1 MNPTLEHLLLPR
13 NDHGDSSRGQRAMVA
28 TAVLTGISI
37 VIVAMR
43 LYTRIGLIKLSGRED
58 WTILAS
64 LVFAITYLG
73 LVIAQYHFGLGVH
86 SGELPGDILQEQ
98 LKRLWVA
105 IPMYNASLALT
116 KISILFQYLRIFPSY
131 RFRIICFIVLGVV
144 ILYSTWAIVSGFV
157 NCVPVAKFWDRQIP
171 GTCLSFEAVWFFN
184 ASMNITT
191 DLTLL
196 VLPMPLISQLHLPK
210 RQKFALLA
218 VFALGGLVVITSIL
232 RLSSLRTVAKSND
245 TSWSNVAAAYWTA
258 AECNVAIICACL
270 PFLRPL
276 ISRIFPR
283 FLSTGNSYNN
293 KYTRNNNTT
302 RTTAAHGS
310 NAATARG
317 PLYSQDP
324 EFGLLTIDVD
334 VKGEEDNSTDSRKDT
349 RGARVAS
356 PIFESGI
363 EVRTEVTQEVS
374 TYAPHGPERSAS
386 VRSNGYR

>member
-1 MNPTLEHLLLPR
+1 MNAALEHPLLPR
-13 NDHGDSSRGQRAMVA
+13 NDHGDSSRGQRALVA

-64 LVFAITYLG
+64 LAFAVTYLG

-86 SGELPGDILQEQ
+86 SDELPADILQEQ

-116 KISILFQYLRIFPSY
+116 KISILFQYLRIFPGY
-131 RFRIICFIVLGVV
+131 RFRIICFIVMGVV

-157 NCVPVAKFWDRQIP
+157 NCVPVAKFWDRELP

-283 FLSTGNSYNN
+283 FLSTGNSYN
-293 KYTRNNNTT
+293 KYTRNNNPT
-302 RTTAAHGS
+302 RTTAAQAS
-310 NAATARG
+310 NVATTRG
-317 PLYSQDP
+317 GALYSQDP

-334 VKGEEDNSTDSRKDT
+334 GKGAEEDSTDSRRHS
-349 RGARVAS
+349 RGPRVAS
-356 PIFESGI
+356 PVFGAGI
-363 EVRTEVTQEVS
+363 EVRTEVIQEVS
-374 TYAPHGPERSAS
+374 KYTPHGPERSAS

>member
-1 MNPTLEHLLLPR
+1 MTMESPSEHLLLPR
-13 NDHGDSSRGQRAMVA
+13 NDYGDSSRGQRAMIV

-58 WTILAS
+58 WTILVS
-64 LVFAITYLG
+64 LVFSIAYLS
-73 LVIAQYHFGLGVH
+73 LVIAQYHYGMGVH
-86 SGELPGDILQEQ
+86 SDDLPRHVLEEQ
-98 LKRLWVA
+98 LKHLWAA

-131 RFRIICFIVLGVV
+131 RFCIICYIVLGVV

-157 NCVPVAKFWDRQIP
+157 NCVPIAKFWDRELP
-171 GTCLSFEAVWFFN
+171 GTCLSFEALWFFN

-196 VLPMPLISQLHLPK
+196 ILPMPLISQLHLPK
-210 RQKFALLA
+210 RQKIALLA

-245 TSWSNVAAAYWTA
+245 TSWSNVGAAYWTA

-283 FLSTGNSYNN
+283 FLSTNSYNN
-293 KYTRNNNTT
+293 KYTPNNNPT
-302 RTTAAHGS
+302 RTTAGHGS
-310 NAATARG
+310 NTQGARG
-317 PLYSQDP
+317 LYSQDP
-324 EFGLLTIDVD
+324 EFGLLTIDGD
-334 VKGEEDNSTDSRKDT
+334 AKGTDGDSRDP
-349 RGARVAS
+349 RGASHV
-356 PIFESGI
+356 FGTGI
-363 EVRTEVTQEVS
+363 EVRTEVIQEVS
-374 TYAPHGPERSAS
+374 PSCAPPGPERSTS
-386 VRSNGYR
+386 QRSSR